1 MHTGKFKDEKLYA
14 NARFC
19 TWSDIGNDKDH
30 GQHYPMQHRGGAV
43 MNMSQQVNQKVTAS
57 HLKRQA
63 YCYVRQST
71 LKQVFENTESTKRQ
85 YALRERAV
93 ALGWPVVQIVT
104 VDSDLGETATSVA
117 DRKGFQ
123 KLMTEVSLGRVGLVM
138 GLEVSRLARNNADWA
153 RLLEICAITDTLIL
167 DEEGV
172 YNPTDF
178 NDRLLLNM
186 KGTFSEVELHVL
198 RSRLRGGIL
207 SKARRGELKTRL
219 PTGFVYNHNDK
230 IIIDPDKQV
239 QQSIRL
245 FFDIFQRTG
254 AAFATVKAF
263 AKDDVKFPC
272 RMHLG
277 PDKGKLKWQRLT
289 SARALV
295 ILKNPRYAGAY
306 YYGRQRSRKNVD
318 GSTTYFQVPRDQWL
332 VLLKDIHPGYITWE
346 QYEENL
352 RRIRQNAIAYN
363 VIDRKTPPREGSCLL
378 QGLAV
383 CGKCGQRMTIRYKYQ
398 RKNRLKPVYLCQ
410 RNRIERWENSCQYI
424 PGAAI
429 DEAISKLLLAS
440 VTPLTLEVALQVQ
453 KELENRFYEAD
464 KLRKQQVQ
472 RAEYEANLAR
482 RRFMQVDPDNRLVAD
497 TLEAEWNT
505 KLRHLQDANDYYE
518 THRRRESEK
527 LKKAQQQKVLK
538 LTRDFPAIWKNPKTP
553 AREKKRMIRFL
564 IEDVT
569 MIRGEDI
576 TLHVRFKGGATKTL
590 KLPLPL
596 KGWQY
601 NMTDPKIVELVD
613 ELLIDHSYSQIATIL
628 NRRGYKSG
636 QGHRID
642 RRTVVGITHKYKLKT
657 RYARLRATGKL
668 RVNEVAGLLGVTV
681 ATVRRWGKKG
691 IIKTY
696 PYNDRNECLYEHP
709 GVNSPLMKK
718 RAQQAENN

>member
-1 MHTGKFKDEKLYA
+1 
-14 NARFC
+14 
-19 TWSDIGNDKDH
+19 
-30 GQHYPMQHRGGAV
+30 
-43 MNMSQQVNQKVTAS
+43 MNMAQHVNQKVTAS

-85 YALRERAV
+85 YALRERAI

-104 VDSDLGETATSVA
+104 VDCDLGQTATSVA
-117 DRKGFQ
+117 DRQGFQ
-123 KLMTEVSLGRVGLVM
+123 KLMTKVSLGRVGLVM

-219 PTGFVYNHNDK
+219 PTGFLYDHNNK

-272 RMHLG
+272 RIHLG
-277 PDKGKLKWQRLT
+277 PDKGKIKWQRLT

-318 GSTTYFQVPRDQWL
+318 GSTTYFQVPRDEWL
-332 VLLKDIHPGYITWE
+332 VLIKDVHTGYITWD

-398 RKNRLKPVYLCQ
+398 RNRRIDPVYLCQ
-410 RNRIERWENSCQYI
+410 RNRIERWESSCQYI
-424 PGAAI
+424 PGAGI
-429 DEAISKLLLAS
+429 DEAIGKLLIES
-440 VTPLTLEVALQVQ
+440 VTPLTLEVALEVQ
-453 KELENRFYEAD
+453 QELENRFNEAD
-464 KLRKQQVQ
+464 KLRKQQVE
-472 RAEYEANLAR
+472 RAEYETNLAR

-497 TLEAEWNT
+497 TLEAEWNET
-505 KLRHLQDANDYYE
+505 LRNLQDANDYYE
-518 THRRRESEK
+518 KHRQLESEK
-527 LKKAQQQKVLK
+527 LKKEQQKEVLK
-538 LTRDFPAIWKNPKTP
+538 LARGFPKLWKNPKTP

-564 IEDVT
+564 VEDVT

-576 TLHVRFKGGATKTL
+576 TLHVRFKGGAKKTL
-590 KLPLPL
+590 KIPLPL

-601 NMTDPKIVELVD
+601 TLTDPKIVEIVD
-613 ELLIDHSYSQIATIL
+613 ELLSNHTYSEIAAMLDH
-628 NRRGYKSG
+628 RGYKSG

-642 RRTVVGITHKYKLKT
+642 RNVVRGITHSYKLKT
-657 RYARLRATGKL
+657 RFARLRATGKL
-668 RVNEVAGLLGVTV
+668 SADEVASLLGVTV
-681 ATVRRWGKKG
+681 ATVRRWGKRG
-691 IIKTY
+691 IIKIY
-696 PYNDRNECLYEHP
+696 PYNDRNGCLYEHP

-718 RAQQAENN
+718 RG

>member
-1 MHTGKFKDEKLYA
+1 
-14 NARFC
+14 
-19 TWSDIGNDKDH
+19 
-30 GQHYPMQHRGGAV
+30 
-43 MNMSQQVNQKVTAS
+43 MNMSQQANQKVTAS

-85 YALRERAV
+85 YALRDRAI

-104 VDSDLGETATSVA
+104 VDSDLGETAASVS

-153 RLLEICAITDTLIL
+153 RLLEICALTDTLIL

-219 PTGFVYNHNDK
+219 PTGFVYDHNDK
-230 IIIDPDKQV
+230 VIIDPDKQI

-263 AKDDVKFPC
+263 ATDDIKFPC

-277 PDKGKLKWQRLT
+277 PDKGQVKWQRLT
-289 SARALV
+289 SGRALS
-295 ILKNPRYAGAY
+295 ILNNPRFAGAY
-306 YYGRQRSRKNVD
+306 YYGRQRSRINVD

-332 VLLKDIHPGYITWE
+332 VLIKDAHPGYITWQ

-352 RRIRQNAIAYN
+352 QRMRQNAIAYN
-363 VIDRKTPPREGSCLL
+363 VIGRKTPPREGPCLL

-398 RKNRLKPVYLCQ
+398 RKGRVDPVYLCQ
-410 RNRIERWENSCQYI
+410 RHRIERWESSCQYI
-424 PGAAI
+424 PGATI
-429 DEAISKLLLAS
+429 DEAISKLLLES

-453 KELENRFYEAD
+453 KELENRFNEAD
-464 KLRKQQVQ
+464 KLRRQQVE

-482 RRFMQVDPDNRLVAD
+482 RRFMRVDPDNRLVAD
-497 TLEAEWNT
+497 TLEAEWNE
-505 KLRHLQDANDYYE
+505 KLRNLQDANDYYE
-518 THRRRESEK
+518 THRYQESEK
-527 LKKAQQQKVLK
+527 LKKAQKKEVLK
-538 LTRDFPAIWKNPKTP
+538 LARDFPRLWRNPKTP
-553 AREKKRMIRFL
+553 VREKKRMIRFL

-569 MIRGEDI
+569 MTRNERIV
-576 TLHVRFKGGATKTL
+576 LNVRFKGGSTKML
-590 KLPLPL
+590 ELPLPL
-596 KGWQY
+596 HGWQY
-601 NMTDPKIVELVD
+601 TMTDPKIVEIVD
-613 ELLIDHSYSQIATIL
+613 ALLTDHTYAEIASIL
-628 NRRGYKSG
+628 NERGYKSG

-642 RRTVVGITHKYKLKT
+642 RNVVKGITHSYKLKT
-657 RYARLRATGKL
+657 RFSRLRATGKL
-668 RVNEVAGLLGVTV
+668 TADEVAKLLGVTV

-691 IIKTY
+691 TLKTY
-696 PYNDRNECLYEHP
+696 PYNDRNGCLYEHP
-709 GVNSPLMKK
+709 GVNSILMKSN
-718 RAQQAENN
+718 A

>member
-1 MHTGKFKDEKLYA
+1 M
-14 NARFC
+14 
-19 TWSDIGNDKDH
+19 
-30 GQHYPMQHRGGAV
+30 
-43 MNMSQQVNQKVTAS
+43 TAS

-85 YALRERAV
+85 YALRDRAI

-117 DRKGFQ
+117 DRQGFQ

-167 DEEGV
+167 DEEGI

-219 PTGFVYNHNDK
+219 PTGFVYDHNDK

-263 AKDDVKFPC
+263 ATDDMKFPC
-272 RMHLG
+272 RMHFG
-277 PDKGKLKWQRLT
+277 PDKGKVKWQRLT
-289 SARALV
+289 SGRALV
-295 ILKNPRYAGAY
+295 ILKNPRYTGAY

-332 VLLKDIHPGYITWE
+332 VLIKDAHPGYITWQ
-346 QYEENL
+346 QYEDNL
-352 RRIRQNAIAYN
+352 RRMRQNAIAYN
-363 VIDRKTPPREGSCLL
+363 NIDRKTPPREGPCLL

-398 RKNRLKPVYLCQ
+398 RNGRIDPVYLCQ
-410 RNRIERWENSCQYI
+410 RNRIERWESSCQYI
-424 PGAAI
+424 PGAGI
-429 DEAISKLLLAS
+429 DEAIGKLLLES

-453 KELENRFYEAD
+453 KELENRFKEAD

-497 TLEAEWNT
+497 TLEAEWNE

-518 THRRRESEK
+518 KHRRRESER
-527 LKKAQQQKVLK
+527 LKKAQQEEVLQLAK
-538 LTRDFPAIWKNPKTP
+538 DFPRLWKNPRTP
-553 AREKKRMIRFL
+553 VREKKRMIRFL

-569 MIRGEDI
+569 MIRAEDI

-601 NMTDPKIVELVD
+601 NLTDPKIVEIVD
-613 ELLIDHSYSQIATIL
+613 ELLSDHTYSEIATIL
-628 NRRGYKSG
+628 DERGYKSG

-642 RRTVVGITHKYKLKT
+642 RRTVVGITHSYKLKT

-668 RVNEVAGLLGVTV
+668 RVNEVASLLGVTV

-696 PYNDRNECLYEHP
+696 PYNDRNGCLYEHP

-718 RAQQAENN
+718 ESIRN

>member
-1 MHTGKFKDEKLYA
+1 
-14 NARFC
+14 
-19 TWSDIGNDKDH
+19 
-30 GQHYPMQHRGGAV
+30 
-43 MNMSQQVNQKVTAS
+43 MNIPPRANQKVTSS
-57 HLKRQA
+57 HLKRLA

-117 DRKGFQ
+117 DRQGFQ

-167 DEEGV
+167 DEEGI

-219 PTGFVYNHNDK
+219 PTGFVYDHNGK
-230 IIIDPDKQV
+230 TIIDPDKQV

-272 RMHLG
+272 RVHLG
-277 PDKGKLKWQRLT
+277 PDKGELKWQRLT
-289 SARALV
+289 SSRALM
-295 ILKNPRYAGAY
+295 ILKNPRYAGAF

-318 GSTTYFQVPRDQWL
+318 GSMTYFKVPLDEWI
-332 VLLKDIHPGYITWE
+332 VLIKDAHPGYITW
-346 QYEENL
+346 QQHEENL
-352 RRIRQNAIAYN
+352 RRIRQNAVAYN
-363 VIDRKTPPREGSCLL
+363 VIDRKTPPREGPCLL

-398 RKNRLKPVYLCQ
+398 RKNRLDPVYLCQ
-410 RNRIERWENSCQYI
+410 RHRIERWESSCQYI
-424 PGAAI
+424 PGATI
-429 DEAISKLLLAS
+429 DEAISKLLLTS

-453 KELENRFYEAD
+453 KELEHRFNEAD
-464 KLRKQQVQ
+464 KLRKQQVE
-472 RAEYEANLAR
+472 RAEYEVNLAR
-482 RRFMQVDPDNRLVAD
+482 RRFMRVDPDNRLVAD
-497 TLEAEWNT
+497 TLEAEWNE
-505 KLRHLQDANDYYE
+505 KLRNLQNANDYYE
-518 THRRRESEK
+518 THRRRETEK
-527 LKKAQQQKVLK
+527 LKKAQQQEVLK
-538 LTRDFPAIWKNPKTP
+538 LARDFPAIWENPRTP
-553 AREKKRMIRFL
+553 VREKKRMIRFL

-569 MIRGEDI
+569 IIRGEDI

-601 NMTDPKIVELVD
+601 NMTDPKIVEIVD
-613 ELLIDHSYSQIATIL
+613 ELLTDHTYAEIATIL
-628 NRRGYKSG
+628 DKRGYKSG
-636 QGHRID
+636 QGHQID
-642 RRTVVGITHKYKLKT
+642 RNIVKGITHK
-657 RYARLRATGKL
+657 
-668 RVNEVAGLLGVTV
+668 
-681 ATVRRWGKKG
+681 
-691 IIKTY
+691 
-696 PYNDRNECLYEHP
+696 
-709 GVNSPLMKK
+709 
-718 RAQQAENN
+718 

>member
-1 MHTGKFKDEKLYA
+1 
-14 NARFC
+14 
-19 TWSDIGNDKDH
+19 
-30 GQHYPMQHRGGAV
+30 
-43 MNMSQQVNQKVTAS
+43 MNMAHQKVTAS

-85 YALRERAV
+85 YALRERAI

-104 VDSDLGETATSVA
+104 VDSDLGQTATSVA
-117 DRKGFQ
+117 DRQGFQ

-153 RLLEICAITDTLIL
+153 RLLEICGITDTLIL
-167 DEEGV
+167 DEEGI

-219 PTGFVYNHNDK
+219 PTGFVYDHNDK
-230 IIIDPDKQV
+230 VIIDPDKQI

-263 AKDDVKFPC
+263 ATDDMKFPC
-272 RMHLG
+272 RMHFG
-277 PDKGKLKWQRLT
+277 PDKGKVKWQRLT
-289 SARALV
+289 SGRALS
-295 ILKNPRYAGAY
+295 ILNNPRFSGAY

-318 GSTTYFQVPRDQWL
+318 GSTTFFQVPQDQWL
-332 VLLKDIHPGYITWE
+332 VLIKDAHPGFITWQ

-352 RRIRQNAIAYN
+352 RRMRQNAIAYN
-363 VIDRKTPPREGSCLL
+363 NIDRKTPPREGPCLL
-378 QGLAV
+378 QGLTV

-398 RKNRLKPVYLCQ
+398 RKGRIEPAYLCQ
-410 RNRIERWENSCQYI
+410 RNRIERWESSCQYI
-424 PGAAI
+424 PGAGI
-429 DEAISKLLLAS
+429 DEAIGELLIES
-440 VTPLTLEVALQVQ
+440 VTPLTLEVALEVQ
-453 KELENRFYEAD
+453 QELENRFNEAD
-464 KLRKQQVQ
+464 KLRKQQVE
-472 RAEYEANLAR
+472 RAEYDANLAR

-497 TLEAEWNT
+497 TLEAEWNE

-518 THRRRESEK
+518 KHRRQESER
-527 LKKAQQQKVLK
+527 LKKAQQEEVLQLAK
-538 LTRDFPAIWKNPKTP
+538 DFPRLWKNPRTP
-553 AREKKRMIRFL
+553 VREKKRMIRFL

-569 MIRGEDI
+569 MIRAEDI

-590 KLPLPL
+590 NLPLPL
-596 KGWQY
+596 KGWEY
-601 NMTDPKIVELVD
+601 NLTDPKIVEIVD
-613 ELLIDHSYSQIATIL
+613 ELLSDHTYSEIATKL
-628 NRRGYKSG
+628 DERGYKSG

-642 RRTVVGITHKYKLKT
+642 RQTVVGITHKYKLKT

-668 RVNEVAGLLGVTV
+668 RVNEVASLLGLTV

-691 IIKTY
+691 ILKTY
-696 PYNDRNECLYEHP
+696 PYNDRNGCLYEHP

-718 RAQQAENN
+718 RA

>member
-1 MHTGKFKDEKLYA
+1 MK
-14 NARFC
+14 
-19 TWSDIGNDKDH
+19 I
-30 GQHYPMQHRGGAV
+30 
-43 MNMSQQVNQKVTAS
+43 SQSMNQKVTAS

-85 YALRERAV
+85 YALRERAM

-104 VDSDLGETATSVA
+104 VDSDLGETATSVS
-117 DRKGFQ
+117 DREGFQ
-123 KLMTEVSLGRVGLVM
+123 KLMAEVSLGRVGLVM

-167 DEEGV
+167 DEDGI
-172 YNPTDF
+172 YDPTDF

-198 RSRLRGGIL
+198 KSRLRGGAL
-207 SKARRGELKTRL
+207 SKARRGEFKTRL
-219 PTGFVYNHNDK
+219 PTGFVYDHNDK
-230 IIIDPDKQV
+230 VIIDPDKQV
-239 QQSIRL
+239 QQSFRM

-272 RMHLG
+272 RSHFG
-277 PDKGKLKWQRLT
+277 PNKGDLKWQRLT
-289 SARALV
+289 SGRALS
-295 ILKNPRYAGAY
+295 ISKNPRYAGAY

-318 GSTTYFQVPRDQWL
+318 GSTTYYKVPRDEWI
-332 VLLKDIHPGYITWE
+332 VLIKDAHPGYISWD

-363 VIDRKTPPREGSCLL
+363 NIDRKTPPREGSCLL

-398 RKNRLKPVYLCQ
+398 RSRRVDPVYLCQ
-410 RNRIERWENSCQYI
+410 RHRIERWESSCQYI
-424 PGAAI
+424 PGTGI
-429 DEAISKLLLAS
+429 DEAISKLLIES
-440 VTPLTLEVALQVQ
+440 VTPLTLEVALEVQ
-453 KELENRFYEAD
+453 RELEARFNEAD
-464 KLRKQQVQ
+464 KLRKQQLE
-472 RAEYEANLAR
+472 RAEYDANLAR
-482 RRFMQVDPDNRLVAD
+482 RRFMQVDPENRLVAD
-497 TLEAEWNT
+497 TLEAEWNE
-505 KLRHLQDANDYYE
+505 KLRHLQGSKDYYE
-518 THRRRESEK
+518 KHRRVESEK
-527 LKKAQQQKVLK
+527 LKKEQQKEILK
-538 LTRDFPAIWKNPKTP
+538 LARDFPKLWKDPRTP

-569 MIRGEDI
+569 MIRAEEI
-576 TLHVRFKGGATKTL
+576 TLHVRFKGGAKKTL

-601 NMTDPKIVELVD
+601 NLTDPKIVEIVE
-613 ELLIDHSYSQIATIL
+613 ELLSDHNYAEIATIL
-628 NRRGYKSG
+628 DKRGYKSG
-636 QGHRID
+636 QGHRIH
-642 RRTVVGITHKYKLKT
+642 RNVVRGITHSYKLKT

-668 RVNEVAGLLGVTV
+668 TADEVASLLGVTV
-681 ATVRRWGKKG
+681 ATVRGWGKKG

-696 PYNDRNECLYEHP
+696 PYNDRNGHLYGHP

-718 RAQQAENN
+718 RA

>member
-1 MHTGKFKDEKLYA
+1 
-14 NARFC
+14 
-19 TWSDIGNDKDH
+19 
-30 GQHYPMQHRGGAV
+30 
-43 MNMSQQVNQKVTAS
+43 MNMSPQANQKVSAS

-85 YALRERAV
+85 YALRDQAI
-93 ALGWPVVQIVT
+93 ALGWPLVQIVT

-117 DRKGFQ
+117 DRQGFQ

-167 DEEGV
+167 DEEGI

-219 PTGFVYNHNDK
+219 PTGFVYDHNDRV
-230 IIIDPDKQV
+230 IIDPDKQI

-263 AKDDVKFPC
+263 ATDDMKFPC

-277 PDKGKLKWQRLT
+277 PDKGKVKWQRLT
-289 SARALV
+289 NGRALS
-295 ILKNPRYAGAY
+295 ILNNPRFAGAY
-306 YYGRQRSRKNVD
+306 YYGRQRSRINVD

-332 VLLKDIHPGYITWE
+332 VLIKDAHPGYITWQ

-352 RRIRQNAIAYN
+352 RRMRQNAVAYN
-363 VIDRKTPPREGSCLL
+363 VIGRKTPPREGPCLL

-398 RKNRLKPVYLCQ
+398 RKARLDPVYLCQ
-410 RNRIERWENSCQYI
+410 RLRIERWENSCQYI
-424 PGAAI
+424 PGASI
-429 DEAISKLLLAS
+429 DEAISKLLLES
-440 VTPLTLEVALQVQ
+440 LTPLTLEVALQVQ
-453 KELENRFYEAD
+453 KELENRFNEAD
-464 KLRKQQVQ
+464 KLRKQQVE

-482 RRFMQVDPDNRLVAD
+482 RRFIQVDPENRLVAD
-497 TLEAEWNT
+497 TLEAEWNQ

-518 THRRRESEK
+518 KHRREESER
-527 LKKAQQQKVLK
+527 LKKVQQKEVLK
-538 LTRDFPAIWKNPKTP
+538 LAKDFPRLWKNPRTP
-553 AREKKRMIRFL
+553 VREKKRMIRFL

-601 NMTDPKIVELVD
+601 NATDPKIVEIVD
-613 ELLIDHSYSQIATIL
+613 ELLSDHSYSEIATIL
-628 NRRGYKSG
+628 NKRGYKSG

-668 RVNEVAGLLGVTV
+668 RVNEAASLLGVTV

-691 IIKTY
+691 LIKTY
-696 PYNDRNECLYEHP
+696 PYNDRNGCLYEHP

-718 RAQQAENN
+718 RAQEAEKK

>member
-1 MHTGKFKDEKLYA
+1 
-14 NARFC
+14 
-19 TWSDIGNDKDH
+19 
-30 GQHYPMQHRGGAV
+30 
-43 MNMSQQVNQKVTAS
+43 MNMAQGANQKVSAS

-85 YALRERAV
+85 YALRDRAI

-117 DRKGFQ
+117 DRQGFQ

-167 DEEGV
+167 DEEGI

-207 SKARRGELKTRL
+207 SKARRGEFKTRL
-219 PTGFVYNHNDK
+219 PTGFVYDHNDK

-239 QQSIRL
+239 QQSLRL

-263 AKDDVKFPC
+263 ASDDMKFPC

-277 PDKGKLKWQRLT
+277 PDKGKVKWQRLT
-289 SARALV
+289 AGRALS
-295 ILKNPRYAGAY
+295 ILNNPRFAGAY

-332 VLLKDIHPGYITWE
+332 VLIKDVHPGYITWK

-363 VIDRKTPPREGSCLL
+363 VIDKKTPPREGPCLL

-383 CGKCGQRMTIRYKYQ
+383 CGKCGQRMTIRYKYH
-398 RKNRLKPVYLCQ
+398 RKARLDPVYLCQ
-410 RNRIERWENSCQYI
+410 RLRIERWENSCQYI
-424 PGAAI
+424 PGADI
-429 DEAISKLLLAS
+429 DEAISKLLLES

-453 KELENRFYEAD
+453 KELENRFNEAD
-464 KLRKQQVQ
+464 KLRKQQVE
-472 RAEYEANLAR
+472 RAQYEVNLAR

-497 TLEAEWNT
+497 TLEAEWNE

-518 THRRRESEK
+518 KHRRQESER
-527 LKKAQQQKVLK
+527 LKKVQQKEVLK
-538 LTRDFPAIWKNPKTP
+538 LARDFPRLWKNPRTP
-553 AREKKRMIRFL
+553 VREKKRMIRFL

-569 MIRGEDI
+569 MIRADDI

-601 NMTDPKIVELVD
+601 NVTDPKIVEIVD
-613 ELLIDHSYSQIATIL
+613 ELLSNHTYSEIATIL
-628 NRRGYKSG
+628 DKRGYKSG
-636 QGHRID
+636 QGHQID
-642 RRTVVGITHKYKLKT
+642 RTVVKGITHKYKLKT
-657 RYARLRATGKL
+657 RFARLRATGKL
-668 RVNEVAGLLGVTV
+668 TVDEVASLLGVTV

-696 PYNDRNECLYEHP
+696 PYNDRNGCLYEHP

-718 RAQQAENN
+718 RAQEAENK

>member
-1 MHTGKFKDEKLYA
+1 
-14 NARFC
+14 
-19 TWSDIGNDKDH
+19 
-30 GQHYPMQHRGGAV
+30 
-43 MNMSQQVNQKVTAS
+43 MNISQPANQKVTAS
-57 HLKRQA
+57 HLKRRA

-85 YALRERAV
+85 YALRDQAI
-93 ALGWPVVQIVT
+93 ALGWPVVQVVT

-117 DRKGFQ
+117 DRQGFQ

-167 DEEGV
+167 DEEGI

-207 SKARRGELKTRL
+207 SKARRGELKSRL
-219 PTGFVYNHNDK
+219 PTGFVYDHNDK
-230 IIIDPDKQV
+230 VIIDPDKQI

-263 AKDDVKFPC
+263 ATDDMKFPC
-272 RMHLG
+272 RMNLG
-277 PDKGKLKWQRLT
+277 PDKGKVKWQRLT
-289 SARALV
+289 SGRALS
-295 ILKNPRYAGAY
+295 ILNNPRFAGAY

-332 VLLKDIHPGYITWE
+332 VLIKDEHPGYITWQ

-352 RRIRQNAIAYN
+352 RRMRQNAVAYN
-363 VIDRKTPPREGSCLL
+363 VIDRKTPPREGPCLL

-398 RKNRLKPVYLCQ
+398 RKGRIDPVYLCQ
-410 RNRIERWENSCQYI
+410 RNRIERWESSCQYI
-424 PGAAI
+424 PGAGI
-429 DEAISKLLLAS
+429 DEAIGKLLIES

-453 KELENRFYEAD
+453 QELENRFKEAD
-464 KLRKQQVQ
+464 NLRKQQVE
-472 RAEYEANLAR
+472 RAQYEANLAR

-497 TLEAEWNT
+497 TLEAEWNE

-518 THRRRESEK
+518 KHRRRESER
-527 LKKAQQQKVLK
+527 LKKAQQEEVLQLAK
-538 LTRDFPAIWKNPKTP
+538 DFPILWKNPRTP
-553 AREKKRMIRFL
+553 VREKKRMIRYL

-569 MIRGEDI
+569 MIRADDI

-590 KLPLPL
+590 NLPLPL

-601 NMTDPKIVELVD
+601 NLTDPKIVEIVD
-613 ELLIDHSYSQIATIL
+613 ELLSDHSYSEIATIL
-628 NRRGYKSG
+628 NKRGYKSG

-642 RRTVVGITHKYKLKT
+642 RKTVTGITHKYKLKT

-668 RVNEVAGLLGVTV
+668 TVDEVASLLAVTV

-696 PYNDRNECLYEHP
+696 PYNDRNGCFYEHP

-718 RAQQAENN
+718 RAQTAENK

>member
-1 MHTGKFKDEKLYA
+1 MKIPPRA
-14 NARFC
+14 
-19 TWSDIGNDKDH
+19 
-30 GQHYPMQHRGGAV
+30 
-43 MNMSQQVNQKVTAS
+43 NQKVTSS
-57 HLKRQA
+57 HLKRLA

-71 LKQVFENTESTKRQ
+71 LKQVFENTESTQRQ

-117 DRKGFQ
+117 DRQGFQ

-167 DEEGV
+167 DEEGI

-219 PTGFVYNHNDK
+219 PTGFVYDHNGK
-230 IIIDPDKQV
+230 TIIDPDKQV

-272 RMHLG
+272 RVHLG
-277 PDKGKLKWQRLT
+277 PDKGELKWQRLT
-289 SARALV
+289 SSRALM
-295 ILKNPRYAGAY
+295 ILKNPRYAGAF

-318 GSTTYFQVPRDQWL
+318 GSMTYFTVPRDEWI
-332 VLLKDIHPGYITWE
+332 VLIKDAHPGYITW
-346 QYEENL
+346 QQHEENL
-352 RRIRQNAIAYN
+352 RRIRQNAVAYN
-363 VIDRKTPPREGSCLL
+363 VIDRKTPPREGPCLL

-398 RKNRLKPVYLCQ
+398 RKNRLDPVYLCQ
-410 RNRIERWENSCQYI
+410 RHRIERWESSCQYI
-424 PGAAI
+424 PGATI
-429 DEAISKLLLAS
+429 DAAISKLLLTS

-453 KELENRFYEAD
+453 KELEHRFNEAD
-464 KLRKQQVQ
+464 KLRRQQVE
-472 RAEYEANLAR
+472 RAEYEVNLAR
-482 RRFMQVDPDNRLVAD
+482 RRFMRVDPDNRLVAD
-497 TLEAEWNT
+497 TLEAEWDE
-505 KLRHLQDANDYYE
+505 KLRNLQNANDYYE

-527 LKKAQQQKVLK
+527 LKKVQQQEILK
-538 LTRDFPAIWKNPKTP
+538 LARDFPAIWENPRTP
-553 AREKKRMIRFL
+553 VREKKRMIRFL

-569 MIRGEDI
+569 IIRREDI

-601 NMTDPKIVELVD
+601 NMTDPKIVEIVD
-613 ELLIDHSYSQIATIL
+613 ELLTDHTYAEIATIL
-628 NRRGYKSG
+628 DKRGYKSG
-636 QGHRID
+636 QGHQID
-642 RRTVVGITHKYKLKT
+642 KNIVKGITHKYKLKT
-657 RYARLRATGKL
+657 RFARLRATGKL
-668 RVNEVAGLLGVTV
+668 TVDEVASLLGVTV
-681 ATVRRWGKKG
+681 ATVRRWGKEG
-691 IIKTY
+691 VIKTY
-696 PYNDRNECLYEHP
+696 PYNDRNGCLYEHP
-709 GVNSPLMKK
+709 GIDSPLMKK
-718 RAQQAENN
+718 GRKRLKTNYLFGS

>member
-1 MHTGKFKDEKLYA
+1 
-14 NARFC
+14 
-19 TWSDIGNDKDH
+19 
-30 GQHYPMQHRGGAV
+30 
-43 MNMSQQVNQKVTAS
+43 MNMVQQINQKVTAS

-85 YALRERAV
+85 YALRDRAV

-117 DRKGFQ
+117 DRQGFQ

-219 PTGFVYNHNDK
+219 PTGFVYDHNDK
-230 IIIDPDKQV
+230 VIIDPDKQI
-239 QQSIRL
+239 QQSLRL

-263 AKDDVKFPC
+263 ATDDMKFPC
-272 RMHLG
+272 RMHFG
-277 PDKGKLKWQRLT
+277 PDKGKVKWQRLT
-289 SARALV
+289 SGRALS
-295 ILKNPRYAGAY
+295 ILNNPRFSGAY
-306 YYGRQRSRKNVD
+306 YYGRQRSRKKVD
-318 GSTTYFQVPRDQWL
+318 GSTTYFQVPRDQWR
-332 VLLKDIHPGYITWE
+332 VLIKDVHPGYITWQ

-352 RRIRQNAIAYN
+352 RRMRQNAVAYN
-363 VIDRKTPPREGSCLL
+363 NIDRKTPPREGPCLL
-378 QGLAV
+378 QGLAI

-398 RKNRLKPVYLCQ
+398 RKGRIEPAYLCQ
-410 RNRIERWENSCQYI
+410 RLRIERWENSCQYI
-424 PGAAI
+424 PGAGI
-429 DEAISKLLLAS
+429 DEAISKLLLES

-453 KELENRFYEAD
+453 KELENRFNEAD

-472 RAEYEANLAR
+472 RAEYDANLAR

-497 TLEAEWNT
+497 TLEAEWNE
-505 KLRHLQDANDYYE
+505 KLRHLQDANDYYGK
-518 THRRRESEK
+518 HRRRESER
-527 LKKAQQQKVLK
+527 LKEAQQREVLQLAK
-538 LTRDFPAIWKNPKTP
+538 DFPKLWKNPRTP
-553 AREKKRMIRFL
+553 VREKKRMIRFL

-569 MIRGEDI
+569 MIRAEDI
-576 TLHVRFKGGATKTL
+576 TLQVRFKGGATKTL

-601 NMTDPKIVELVD
+601 NVTDPKIVEIVD
-613 ELLIDHSYSQIATIL
+613 ELLTDHTYSQIATIL
-628 NRRGYKSG
+628 NERGYKSG

-642 RRTVVGITHKYKLKT
+642 RQTVVGITHKYKLKT

-668 RVNEVAGLLGVTV
+668 RVNEVASLLGVTV

-696 PYNDRNECLYEHP
+696 PYNDRNGCLYEHP
-709 GVNSPLMKK
+709 GVSSPLMKK
-718 RAQQAENN
+718 NSKNN

>member
-1 MHTGKFKDEKLYA
+1 
-14 NARFC
+14 
-19 TWSDIGNDKDH
+19 
-30 GQHYPMQHRGGAV
+30 
-43 MNMSQQVNQKVTAS
+43 MNMSQRVNQKVTAS

-85 YALRERAV
+85 YALRERAM

-104 VDSDLGETATSVA
+104 VDSDLGETAASVA
-117 DRKGFQ
+117 DRQGFQ

-167 DEEGV
+167 DEEGI

-219 PTGFVYNHNDK
+219 PTGFVYDHNDK

-239 QQSIRL
+239 EQSIRL

-272 RMHLG
+272 RIHLG
-277 PDKGKLKWQRLT
+277 PDKGKIKWQRLT
-289 SARALV
+289 SGRALV

-332 VLLKDIHPGYITWE
+332 VLKKDVHPGYITWQ

-363 VIDRKTPPREGSCLL
+363 VIDRKTPPREGPCLL

-398 RKNRLKPVYLCQ
+398 RKSRLEPVYLCQ
-410 RNRIERWENSCQYI
+410 RPRIERWESSCQYI
-424 PGAAI
+424 PGATM
-429 DEAISKLLLAS
+429 DEAISKLLLES

-453 KELENRFYEAD
+453 KELENRFNEAD
-464 KLRKQQVQ
+464 KLRKQQVL

-497 TLEAEWNT
+497 TLEAEWNE
-505 KLRHLQDANDYYE
+505 KLRCLQDANDYYE
-518 THRRRESEK
+518 THHRRESEK
-527 LKKAQQQKVLK
+527 LKKVQQQEVLK
-538 LTRDFPAIWKNPKTP
+538 LARDFPALWKNPRTP
-553 AREKKRMIRFL
+553 FREKKRMIRFL

-569 MIRGEDI
+569 MTRGEDI

-601 NMTDPKIVELVD
+601 NVTDPKIVEIVD
-613 ELLIDHSYSQIATIL
+613 ELLTDHTYSEIATIL
-628 NRRGYKSG
+628 DNRGYKSG
-636 QGHRID
+636 QGHQID
-642 RRTVVGITHKYKLKT
+642 RRTVLGTTHKYKLKT

-668 RVNEVAGLLGVTV
+668 RVNEVASLLGVTV

-696 PYNDRNECLYEHP
+696 PYNDRNGCLYEHP

-718 RAQQAENN
+718 RAKATEYKRFY

>member
-1 MHTGKFKDEKLYA
+1 
-14 NARFC
+14 
-19 TWSDIGNDKDH
+19 
-30 GQHYPMQHRGGAV
+30 

>member
-1 MHTGKFKDEKLYA
+1 
-14 NARFC
+14 
-19 TWSDIGNDKDH
+19 
-30 GQHYPMQHRGGAV
+30 
-43 MNMSQQVNQKVTAS
+43 MNMAHQKVTAS

-85 YALRERAV
+85 YALRQRAI

-117 DRKGFQ
+117 DRQGFQ

-153 RLLEICAITDTLIL
+153 RLLEICGITDTLIL
-167 DEEGV
+167 DEEGI

-219 PTGFVYNHNDK
+219 PTGLIYDHNDK
-230 IIIDPDKQV
+230 VIIDPDKQI

-263 AKDDVKFPC
+263 ATDDMKFPC
-272 RMHLG
+272 RMHFG
-277 PDKGKLKWQRLT
+277 PDKGKVKWQRLT
-289 SARALV
+289 SGRALS
-295 ILKNPRYAGAY
+295 ILNNPRFSGAY

-318 GSTTYFQVPRDQWL
+318 GSTTFFQVPQDQWL
-332 VLLKDIHPGYITWE
+332 VLIKDAHPGFITWQ

-352 RRIRQNAIAYN
+352 RRMRQNAVAYN
-363 VIDRKTPPREGSCLL
+363 VIDRKTPPREGPCLL

-398 RKNRLKPVYLCQ
+398 RNRRIDPVYLCQ
-410 RNRIERWENSCQYI
+410 RNRIERWESSCQYI
-424 PGAAI
+424 PGAGI
-429 DEAISKLLLAS
+429 DEAIGNLLLES
-440 VTPLTLEVALQVQ
+440 VTPLTLEVALEVQ
-453 KELENRFYEAD
+453 QELENRFNEAD

-472 RAEYEANLAR
+472 RAEYDANLAR

-497 TLEAEWNT
+497 TLEAEWNE
-505 KLRHLQDANDYYE
+505 KLRQLQDANDYYE
-518 THRRRESEK
+518 KHRRQESER
-527 LKKAQQQKVLK
+527 LKKAQQEEVLQ
-538 LTRDFPAIWKNPKTP
+538 LTKDFPRLWKNPRTP
-553 AREKKRMIRFL
+553 VREKKRMIRFL

-569 MIRGEDI
+569 MIRKEDI

-596 KGWQY
+596 KGWEY
-601 NMTDPKIVELVD
+601 NLTDPKIVEIVD
-613 ELLIDHSYSQIATIL
+613 ELLTDHTYSEIATIL
-628 NRRGYKSG
+628 NKRRYLSG

-642 RRTVVGITHKYKLKT
+642 RQTVVGITHKYKLKT
-657 RYARLRATGKL
+657 RFARLRATGKL
-668 RVNEVAGLLGVTV
+668 TVDEVASLLGVTV

-696 PYNDRNECLYEHP
+696 PYNDRNGCLYEHP

-718 RAQQAENN
+718 RAQQAENK

>member
-1 MHTGKFKDEKLYA
+1 
-14 NARFC
+14 
-19 TWSDIGNDKDH
+19 
-30 GQHYPMQHRGGAV
+30 
-43 MNMSQQVNQKVTAS
+43 MNMSHRADQKVTAG

-63 YCYVRQST
+63 YCYIRQST
-71 LKQVFENTESTKRQ
+71 IKQVFENTESTKRQ
-85 YALRERAV
+85 YALRDRAV

-117 DRKGFQ
+117 DRQGFQ
-123 KLMTEVSLGRVGLVM
+123 KLMSEVSLGRVGLVM

-167 DEEGV
+167 DEDGI
-172 YNPTDF
+172 YNPTEF
-178 NDRLLLNM
+178 NDRMLLNM

-207 SKARRGELKTRL
+207 SKAQRGELKTRL
-219 PTGFVYNHNDK
+219 PTGFVYDHNDQ
-230 IIIDPDKQV
+230 IIIDPDRQV

-272 RMHLG
+272 RIHLG
-277 PDKGKLKWQRLT
+277 SDKGKLKWQRLT
-289 SARALV
+289 SSRALV
-295 ILKNPRYAGAY
+295 ILRNPRYAGAY

-318 GSTTYFQVPRDQWL
+318 GSTTYFQVPRDEWL
-332 VLLKDIHPGYITWE
+332 VLIKGAHPGYITWE

-363 VIDRKTPPREGSCLL
+363 VIDRKTPPREGPCLL

-383 CGKCGQRMTIRYKYQ
+383 CGKCGQRMTVRYKSQ
-398 RKNRLKPVYLCQ
+398 RQGRIDPVYLCQ
-410 RNRIERWENSCQYI
+410 RQRIERWENSCQYI

-429 DEAISKLLLAS
+429 DEAIGKLLIES
-440 VTPLTLEVALQVQ
+440 VTPLTLEMALKVQ
-453 KELENRFYEAD
+453 QELENRFNEAD
-464 KLRKQQVQ
+464 KLRQQQVE

-497 TLEAEWNT
+497 TLEAEWNEQ
-505 KLRHLQDANDYYE
+505 LRQLQDAKDYYE
-518 THRRRESEK
+518 NHRRRESEK
-527 LKKAQQQKVLK
+527 LQKAQQQEVLK
-538 LTRDFPAIWKNPKTP
+538 LAKDFPRLWNNPKTP
-553 AREKKRMIRFL
+553 MREKKRMIRFL

-569 MIRGEDI
+569 MIREEGI

-590 KLPLPL
+590 KLPPPL
-596 KGWQY
+596 QGWQY
-601 NMTDPKIVELVD
+601 SLTDYKMVEVID
-613 ELLIDHSYSQIATIL
+613 ELLTDHTYSEIATIL
-628 NRRGYKSG
+628 DKRGFKSG

-642 RRTVVGITHKYKLKT
+642 SRIVTGIVHSYKLKT

-668 RVNEVAGLLGVTV
+668 TVDEVARLLNVTC
-681 ATVRRWGKKG
+681 ATVRRWGKESIVKR
-691 IIKTY
+691 Y
-696 PYNDRNECLYEHP
+696 PYNDRNGCLYEHP

-718 RAQQAENN
+718 RS

>member
-1 MHTGKFKDEKLYA
+1 
-14 NARFC
+14 
-19 TWSDIGNDKDH
+19 
-30 GQHYPMQHRGGAV
+30 
-43 MNMSQQVNQKVTAS
+43 MNMAHQKVTAS

-85 YALRERAV
+85 YALRERAI
-93 ALGWPVVQIVT
+93 ALGWQVVQIVT

-117 DRKGFQ
+117 DRQGFQ

-153 RLLEICAITDTLIL
+153 RLLEICGITDTLIL

-219 PTGFVYNHNDK
+219 PTGFVYDHNDK
-230 IIIDPDKQV
+230 VIIDPDKQI
-239 QQSIRL
+239 QQSLRL

-263 AKDDVKFPC
+263 ATEDMKFPC
-272 RMHLG
+272 RMHFG
-277 PDKGKLKWQRLT
+277 PDKGKVKWQRLT
-289 SARALV
+289 SGRALS
-295 ILKNPRYAGAY
+295 ILNNPRFSGAY

-318 GSTTYFQVPRDQWL
+318 GSTTFFQVPRDQWL
-332 VLLKDIHPGYITWE
+332 VLIKDAHPGFITWQ

-352 RRIRQNAIAYN
+352 QRMRQNAIAYN
-363 VIDRKTPPREGSCLL
+363 LIGRKTPPREGPCLL
-378 QGLAV
+378 QGLAI

-398 RKNRLKPVYLCQ
+398 RKGRIEPAYLCQ
-410 RNRIERWENSCQYI
+410 RNRIERWESSCQYI
-424 PGAAI
+424 PGAGI
-429 DEAISKLLLAS
+429 DEAISNLLLES
-440 VTPLTLEVALQVQ
+440 VMPLALEVALQVQ
-453 KELENRFYEAD
+453 QEMENRFKEAD
-464 KLRKQQVQ
+464 KLRKQQVE

-497 TLEAEWNT
+497 TLEAEWNE

-518 THRRRESEK
+518 EHRQKESEK
-527 LKKAQQQKVLK
+527 LKSAQKKKVLK
-538 LTRDFPAIWKNPKTP
+538 LAKDFPRLWKNPRTP

-569 MIRGEDI
+569 MNRGEENI
-576 TLHVRFKGGATKTL
+576 TLHVRFKGGAKKTL
-590 KLPLPL
+590 TLPPPL

-601 NMTDPKIVELVD
+601 NATDPKIVQMVD
-613 ELLIDHSYSQIATIL
+613 ELLTDHNYAKIATIL
-628 NRRGYKSG
+628 DKRGYKSS
-636 QGHRID
+636 QGNRFD
-642 RRTVVGITHKYKLKT
+642 RNVVKSITYKYKLKT
-657 RYARLRATGKL
+657 RFARLRATGKL
-668 RVNEVAGLLGVTV
+668 TADEVASLLGVT
-681 ATVRRWGKKG
+681 AQTVRKWGKEG
-691 IIKTY
+691 TIKTY
-696 PYNDRNECLYEHP
+696 PYNDRNGCLYEHP

-718 RAQQAENN
+718 

>member
-1 MHTGKFKDEKLYA
+1 
-14 NARFC
+14 
-19 TWSDIGNDKDH
+19 
-30 GQHYPMQHRGGAV
+30 
-43 MNMSQQVNQKVTAS
+43 MNMAHQKVTAS

-85 YALRERAV
+85 YALRERAI

-104 VDSDLGETATSVA
+104 VDSDLGQTATSVA
-117 DRKGFQ
+117 DRQGFQ

-153 RLLEICAITDTLIL
+153 RLLEICGITDTLIL
-167 DEEGV
+167 DEEGI

-219 PTGFVYNHNDK
+219 PTGFVYDHNDK
-230 IIIDPDKQV
+230 VIIDPDKQI

-263 AKDDVKFPC
+263 ATDDMKFPC
-272 RMHLG
+272 RMHFG
-277 PDKGKLKWQRLT
+277 PDKGKVKWQRLT
-289 SARALV
+289 SGRALS
-295 ILKNPRYAGAY
+295 ILNNPRFSGAY

-318 GSTTYFQVPRDQWL
+318 GSTTFFQVPQDQWL
-332 VLLKDIHPGYITWE
+332 VLIKDAHPGFITWQ

-352 RRIRQNAIAYN
+352 RRMRQNAIAYN
-363 VIDRKTPPREGSCLL
+363 NIDRKTPPREGPCLL

-398 RKNRLKPVYLCQ
+398 RKGRIEPAYLCQ
-410 RNRIERWENSCQYI
+410 RNRIERWESSCQYI
-424 PGAAI
+424 PGAGI
-429 DEAISKLLLAS
+429 DEAIGELLIES
-440 VTPLTLEVALQVQ
+440 VTPLTLEVALEVQ
-453 KELENRFYEAD
+453 QELENRFNEAD

-472 RAEYEANLAR
+472 RAEYDANLAR

-497 TLEAEWNT
+497 TLEAEWNE

-518 THRRRESEK
+518 KHRRQESER
-527 LKKAQQQKVLK
+527 LQKAQQEQVLQ
-538 LTRDFPAIWKNPKTP
+538 LTKDFSRLWKNQRTP
-553 AREKKRMIRFL
+553 VREKKRMIRFL

-569 MIRGEDI
+569 MIRAEDI

-590 KLPLPL
+590 NLPLPL
-596 KGWQY
+596 KGWEY
-601 NMTDPKIVELVD
+601 NLTDPKIVEIVD
-613 ELLIDHSYSQIATIL
+613 ELLSDHTYSEIATKL
-628 NRRGYKSG
+628 DERGYKSG

-642 RRTVVGITHKYKLKT
+642 RQTVVGITHKYKLKT

-668 RVNEVAGLLGVTV
+668 RVNEVASLLGLTV

-691 IIKTY
+691 ILKTY
-696 PYNDRNECLYEHP
+696 PYNDRNGCLYEHP

-718 RAQQAENN
+718 RA

>member
-1 MHTGKFKDEKLYA
+1 
-14 NARFC
+14 
-19 TWSDIGNDKDH
+19 
-30 GQHYPMQHRGGAV
+30 
-43 MNMSQQVNQKVTAS
+43 MNMSRQVNQKVTAS

-71 LKQVFENTESTKRQ
+71 LKQVFHNTESTKRQ

-117 DRKGFQ
+117 DRQGFQ

-138 GLEVSRLARNNADWA
+138 GLEVSRLARNNADWS

-172 YNPTDF
+172 YDPTDF

-219 PTGFVYNHNDK
+219 PTGFVYDHNDK
-230 IIIDPDKQV
+230 IMIDPDQQV

-245 FFDIFQRTG
+245 FFDMFQRTG

-272 RMHLG
+272 RIHLG
-277 PDKGKLKWQRLT
+277 PDKGQLKWQRLT
-289 SARALV
+289 SSRALA

-306 YYGRQRSRKNVD
+306 YYGRQRSRKTVD
-318 GSTTYFQVPRDQWL
+318 GSTTYYKVPRDEWR
-332 VLLKDIHPGYITWE
+332 VLIKDAHPGYITWD

-352 RRIRQNAIAYN
+352 RRIRQNAVAYN
-363 VIDRKTPPREGSCLL
+363 VVDRKTPPREGPCLL
-378 QGLAV
+378 QGLAI

-398 RKNRLKPVYLCQ
+398 KKGRIDPVYLCQ
-410 RNRIERWENSCQYI
+410 RHRIERWESSCQYI
-424 PGAAI
+424 PGASI
-429 DEAISKLLLAS
+429 DEAISKLLLES
-440 VTPLTLEVALQVQ
+440 VTPLTLDMALQVQ
-453 KELENRFYEAD
+453 KELETRFNEAD
-464 KLRKQQVQ
+464 NLRKQQVK
-472 RAEYEANLAR
+472 RAEYEAHLAR

-497 TLEAEWNT
+497 TLEAEWNE
-505 KLRHLQDANDYYE
+505 KLRQLQETSDYYE
-518 THRRRESEK
+518 AHHRRESEK
-527 LKKAQQQKVLK
+527 LKQTQEEAVLK
-538 LTRDFPAIWKNPKTP
+538 LAKDFPKLWKNPRTP
-553 AREKKRMIRFL
+553 VREKKRMIRFL

-569 MIRGEDI
+569 IIRGEDI

-596 KGWQY
+596 KGWQSS
-601 NMTDPKIVELVD
+601 MTDPKIVEIVD
-613 ELLIDHSYSQIATIL
+613 ELLTDHTYAEIATIL
-628 NRRGYKSG
+628 DKRGYKSG
-636 QGHRID
+636 QGHQID
-642 RRTVVGITHKYKLKT
+642 RNIVKGITHKYKLKT
-657 RYARLRATGKL
+657 RFARLRATGKL
-668 RVNEVAGLLGVTV
+668 TVDEVASLLGVTV
-681 ATVRRWGKKG
+681 ATVRRWGKEG

-696 PYNDRNECLYEHP
+696 PYNDRNGCLYEHP
-709 GVNSPLMKK
+709 GINSPLMKK
-718 RAQQAENN
+718 GRKRLKTNILFGS